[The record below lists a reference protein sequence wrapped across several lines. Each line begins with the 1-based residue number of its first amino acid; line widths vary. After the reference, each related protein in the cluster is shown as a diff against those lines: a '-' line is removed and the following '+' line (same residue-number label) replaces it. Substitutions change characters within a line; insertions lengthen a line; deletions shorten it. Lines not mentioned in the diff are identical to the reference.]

1 MSRTHVDTISH
12 VIGED
17 GSLSLKLVSGTVR
30 IVGVDGDEAR
40 VRVRMQLHEGQD
52 PREIIEVSHLER
64 ELRVHIGDGRSRGLA
79 TLFTRFIP
87 DADLEVETPRGA
99 ALRLSAVSA
108 DLDVRG
114 VEGEQEYG
122 TVSGDLSV
130 QEGSGPVAVQSVS
143 GDVRVQGSRL
153 AVEATSTSGDVE
165 VLADHIEQLRLRSV
179 SGDASVAGALQG
191 GSEHRFE
198 SVSGD
203 LRIEPRNGIVFTMSG
218 FSGSAH
224 SELPYR
230 EESRG
235 GRRVLVIGDGAA
247 AVTFRSMSGDAEIV
261 APAGGSGGDD
271 AGRRERHRIDLSA
284 RHRARAERD
293 AIHAERDR
301 FRAERDSI
309 REQAHAAREVARE
322 AARAARETV
331 HAAREEARE
340 QARGIRLQTRASR
353 RDRPNRGWGP
363 AAGFGPARGS
373 GPATGFG
380 PASGVAT
387 GTPTATTTGI
397 AADQAAPKALTDHA
411 ASQQLNVLRALERGE
426 IDVDEAARLLEGAG
440 GA

>member
-99 ALRLSAVSA
+99 TLRLSAVSA

-122 TVSGDLSV
+122 TVSGDLSI

-153 AVEATSTSGDVE
+153 AVEATSTSGDIE

-261 APAGGSGGDD
+261 APAGSGGDD

-284 RHRARAERD
+284 RDRARAERD

-363 AAGFGPARGS
+363 AAGFGPATGS
-373 GPATGFG
+373 GLVSAT
-380 PASGVAT
+380 AT